1 MKLDVD
7 NKERLKI
14 AILFL
19 LQSYKVI
26 MGSMLV
32 VFVPRQCQG
41 TNQTT
46 ICSPSENVQNTD
58 TLNRA
63 ALSANF
69 ISILFFIATYAVELR
84 RENFCVHNF
93 DIDHDV
99 GDNNLAIILKNK
111 PDLLKELHSH
121 NNLYYKITAI
131 TFFVYLINFI
141 LSDIVLY
148 DDPTFWKAGLAPY
161 FSYILLILMKL
172 YNCYYISAS
181 SMLDDKALS
190 AYMTEFSSFN
200 VIDID
205 MLEDEDK
212 PLQEEKKTEVGVGPI
227 ITTLHNVI

>member
-1 MKLDVD
+1 MKLDID
-7 NKERLKI
+7 NKERIKI

-32 VFVPRQCQG
+32 VFVPRQCEEG
-41 TNQTT
+41 
-46 ICSPSENVQNTD
+46 ICSLSENVQNPD
-58 TLNRA
+58 ALNRT
-63 ALSANF
+63 ALSLNF
-69 ISILFFIATYAVELR
+69 ISILFFIATYIVELR

-93 DIDHDV
+93 DIDHDI

-121 NNLYYKITAI
+121 NTLYYKITSI
-131 TFFVYLINFI
+131 TFFVYLVNFI

-148 DDPTFWKAGLAPY
+148 NDPTFWKAGLAPY

-181 SMLDDKALS
+181 SIQDDKALS

-200 VIDID
+200 VIDVD
-205 MLEDEDK
+205 MLEDK
-212 PLQEEKKTEVGVGPI
+212 PLNHSRKEKEFGV
-227 ITTLHNVI
+227 ITTDLPNIVLSSIP

>member
-19 LQSYKVI
+19 LQSYKVV

-32 VFVPRQCQG
+32 VFVPRQCEG
-41 TNQTT
+41 VNQTT
-46 ICSPSENVQNTD
+46 ICSVNENVQNYD
-58 TLNRA
+58 TLNRV
-63 ALSANF
+63 ALCSNF
-69 ISILFFIATYAVELR
+69 ITILFFMATYAVELR

-131 TFFVYLINFI
+131 TFFVYLVNFI

-181 SMLDDKALS
+181 SMQDDKALS

-200 VIDID
+200 VIDVD

-212 PLQEEKKTEVGVGPI
+212 PLQEEKQQIGVGPI